1 MQAWDKEKSESPTRI
16 KPMTSWTTGGHS
28 IYYAMRTYREQGHLT
43 EAEADV
49 LLPVRIKT
57 VEAIVSSDDGE
68 I

>member
-28 IYYAMRTYREQGHLT
+28 IYCAMRTYREQGHLT
-43 EAEADV
+43 EADV
-49 LLPVRIKT
+49 LLPARIKT